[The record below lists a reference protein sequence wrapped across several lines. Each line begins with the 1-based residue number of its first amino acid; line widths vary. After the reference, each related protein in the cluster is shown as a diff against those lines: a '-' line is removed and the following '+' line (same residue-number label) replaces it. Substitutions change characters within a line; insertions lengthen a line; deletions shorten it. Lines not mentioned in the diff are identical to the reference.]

1 MVCSPHLHG
10 HHFGVLQPEVK
21 IFSSLS
27 YYSYMSLPLCYQFA
41 PLSCCIWM
49 SAIVI
54 VASYCHHTVF
64 SHHLHLALYII
75 GQLRRITQMTPFF
88 FDLLE
93 NISYLINSSGDKL
106 HCLLYALSFVVG
118 RETKK
123 KSPCHISWSMHM
135 IMVKDILY

>member
-1 MVCSPHLHG
+1 
-10 HHFGVLQPEVK
+10 
-21 IFSSLS
+21 
-27 YYSYMSLPLCYQFA
+27 
-41 PLSCCIWM
+41 M

-123 KSPCHISWSMHM
+123 KESLPYQLEHAHDHGERHS
-135 IMVKDILY
+135 LLTL